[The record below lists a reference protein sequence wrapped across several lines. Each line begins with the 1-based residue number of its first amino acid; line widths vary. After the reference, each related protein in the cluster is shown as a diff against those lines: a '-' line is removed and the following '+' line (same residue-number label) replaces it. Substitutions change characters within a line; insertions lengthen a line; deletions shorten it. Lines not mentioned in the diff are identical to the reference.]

1 VTTIEGLAG
10 AELHP
15 VQQAFVDRAAVQCG
29 FCIPGML
36 MAGAMLC
43 AERPGC
49 SAEDVRTA
57 ISGNI
62 CRCPGY
68 VKIVEAIVAAAK
80 VETEDIALEV
90 GA

>member
-1 VTTIEGLAG
+1 
-10 AELHP
+10 
-15 VQQAFVDRAAVQCG
+15 
-29 FCIPGML
+29 
-36 MAGAMLC
+36 MAGAMLR

-62 CRCPGY
+62 CRCTGY